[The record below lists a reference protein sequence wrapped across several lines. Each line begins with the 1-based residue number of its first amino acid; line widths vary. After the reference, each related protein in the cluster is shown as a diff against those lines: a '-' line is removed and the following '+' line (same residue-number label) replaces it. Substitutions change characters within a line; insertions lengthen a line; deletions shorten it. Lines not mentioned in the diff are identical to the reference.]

1 MIRRLV
7 PAALRRRYALKF
19 GLVLLVIALSVGA
32 IGLVET
38 AMVADSV
45 EERVLADQR
54 QSAVE
59 EAAAL
64 ERWNDRNDQL
74 LLSAAQAPVFGGEEN
89 ESEVETYLADV
100 YGELPDNARTNAL
113 YVDTETGEVLAGAGD
128 DPDTLEGMAFPDG
141 EELDD
146 DLSEYVVQRTD
157 AYAMPDETSLAFDHR
172 AVRSYYIGVDGD
184 DRALVF
190 TFDLAERSSEMP
202 VATRSGTTVTILD
215 EDGWLVADDAYL
227 GYRENRETVV
237 FEEPYENDGVLE
249 AVRDG
254 TPGAMRIAE
263 PPGDLLRG
271 EPYDFTPEGYIVGYQ
286 TTNEGWIVLVHTAE
300 EQAFGLVDSIAQVGA
315 LATLVGVV
323 LVGVLGAAI
332 GRTTAAS
339 IDRLTEKAARMEEG
353 DLDVDL
359 ESSRIDNIGRLY
371 DGFDAMRT
379 ELKATIAEAEDARA
393 AAEAERDRLERLNR
407 HLESK
412 ADEYS
417 DAMEAAAEGDLT
429 ARMDP
434 ESQNEVMAAIATDA
448 NEMLAEMEATVG
460 RLSGFAT
467 DVATAAEQVTASS
480 EEVRAASEEVSGSI
494 QEIADGA
501 DRQNDALQSIE
512 TETNALS
519 TTTEEIAASSNEV
532 AGVADRTARASR
544 EGNRAAQ
551 EAIDA
556 CDDLVAEHGA
566 VVEEFE
572 DLRTEVDR
580 ITSLTDTI
588 AEIAEQTNMLALNA
602 NIEAARSSGN
612 NETDGFATVAAEV
625 KELSQEVKD
634 AADRID
640 DRLESVEGQTERSA
654 RTIDRTSE
662 EVERVTD
669 LVAEAAT
676 ALTEIADHAEATNA
690 GLEDISAATE
700 EQAASSEEVAA
711 MVDEVATISDETT
724 AEAESV
730 AAAAEEQTSALTE
743 VSGSVDDLSQQA
755 NALSAALD
763 RFETNSRAT
772 DADLGRVPE
781 PEPTD
786 GDSSKSDSEGNAPG
800 GSSSSGDSKEDS
812 DDASDG
818 SDGGSEVP
826 EDEESTPFEFDD
838 ADVHDT
844 DETGIDPASPDQK
857 RDE

>member
-7 PAALRRRYALKF
+7 PSFLRRRYALKF
-19 GLVLLVIALSVGA
+19 GIVVLVIALSVGA

-45 EERVLADQR
+45 EERALADQR

-59 EAAAL
+59 EAVAL
-64 ERWNDRNDQL
+64 ERWNERNDQL

-89 ESEVETYLADV
+89 ESEIENYLGDV

-113 YVDTETGEVLAGAGD
+113 YVDTQTGEVLAGAGD

-146 DLSEYVVQRTD
+146 DLSSYAVERTD
-157 AYAMPDETSLAFDHR
+157 VYAMPDETSLAFDHR
-172 AVRSYYIGVDGD
+172 AVRSHYVAVGEG

-202 VATRSGTTVTILD
+202 AATRSGTTVTILD
-215 EDGWLVADDAYL
+215 DDGRIVADDAYL
-227 GYRENRETVV
+227 GYREDRETVV
-237 FEEPYENDGVLE
+237 FEESYENDAVLA
-249 AVRDG
+249 AVREG
-254 TPGAMRIAE
+254 TPGAIRLE
-263 PPGDLLRG
+263 ESPGDLLGG
-271 EPYDFTPEGYIVGYQ
+271 EPYEFGPEGYVVGYQ
-286 TTNEGWIVLVHTAE
+286 TTDEGWIVLVHTAE

-315 LATLVGVV
+315 LATLIGVV

-339 IDRLTEKAARMEEG
+339 IDRLTEKAARMEAG

-359 ESSRIDNIGRLY
+359 ESPRIDNIGRLY
-371 DGFDAMRT
+371 DGFDSMRT
-379 ELKATIAEAEDARA
+379 ELKATIAAAEDARA

-417 DAMEAAAEGDLT
+417 DVMEAAAEGDLT

-434 ESQNEVMAAIATDA
+434 ESENEAMAAIATDA
-448 NEMLAEMEATVG
+448 NEMLDEMEATVG

-480 EEVRAASEEVSGSI
+480 EEVRSASEEVSGSI

-532 AGVADRTARASR
+532 ADVADRTARASR
-544 EGNRAAQ
+544 DGRQAAQ
-551 EAIDA
+551 EAIAA

-566 VVEEFE
+566 VVDEFD
-572 DLRTEVDR
+572 DLRAEVDR
-580 ITSLTDTI
+580 ITALTDTI
-588 AEIAEQTNMLALNA
+588 AQIAEQTNMLALNA
-602 NIEAARSSGN
+602 NIEAARSSGS

-640 DRLESVEGQTERSA
+640 ERLESVEGQTERSA
-654 RTIDRTSE
+654 RTIDRTGE

-669 LVAEAAT
+669 LVSAAAA
-676 ALTEIADHAEATNA
+676 ALEQIADHAEATNA
-690 GLEDISAATE
+690 GVEDISAATE

-711 MVDEVATISDETT
+711 MVDEVATISEETT

-730 AAAAEEQTSALTE
+730 AAAAEEQTSALTA
-743 VSGSVDDLSQQA
+743 VSGSADDLSQQA

-763 RFETNSRAT
+763 RFETDAT
-772 DADLGRVPE
+772 ADSGTLGADGLELHPE
-781 PEPTD
+781 SESTASD
-786 GDSSKSDSEGNAPG
+786 STELDSAEDSSDESNDGSEIPERQESTAFEFAEDGVR
-800 GSSSSGDSKEDS
+800 DS
-812 DDASDG
+812 D
-818 SDGGSEVP
+818 EL
-826 EDEESTPFEFDD
+826 
-838 ADVHDT
+838 
-844 DETGIDPASPDQK
+844 ETDPAPAEEG

>member
-59 EAAAL
+59 EAASL

-74 LLSAAQAPVFGGEEN
+74 LLSAAQAPVLGGEEN
-89 ESEVETYLADV
+89 ESEIENYLADV

-141 EELDD
+141 EKLDD

-172 AVRSYYIGVDGD
+172 AVRSYYIGVDED

-215 EDGWLVADDAYL
+215 EDGRLVADDAYL
-227 GYRENRETVV
+227 GYREDRETVV
-237 FEEPYENDGVLE
+237 FEESYENDAVLA
-249 AVRDG
+249 AVREG
-254 TPGAMRIAE
+254 TPGAIRLE
-263 PPGDLLRG
+263 ESPGDLLGG
-271 EPYDFTPEGYIVGYQ
+271 EPYEFAPEGYVVGYQ

-434 ESQNEVMAAIATDA
+434 ESENEAMAAIATDA
-448 NEMLAEMEATVG
+448 NEMLAEMEATVA
-460 RLSGFAT
+460 RLSAFAT

-501 DRQNDALQSIE
+501 DRQNDAVQSIE

-532 AGVADRTARASR
+532 ADVADRTARASR

-556 CDDLVAEHGA
+556 CDDLVAEHGT

-602 NIEAARSSGN
+602 NIEAARSS
-612 NETDGFATVAAEV
+612 ESSDTDGFATVAAEV

-640 DRLESVEGQTERSA
+640 GRLESIEGQAERSA
-654 RTIDRTSE
+654 RTVDRTGD

-669 LVAEAAT
+669 LVSEAAT
-676 ALTEIADHAEATNA
+676 ALEGIADHAEATSA
-690 GLEDISAATE
+690 GIEDISAATE
-700 EQAASSEEVAA
+700 EQASSSEEVAA
-711 MVDEVATISDETT
+711 MVDEVATISEETT

-743 VSGSVDDLSQQA
+743 VSGSADDLSQQA

-763 RFETNSRAT
+763 RFETDAT
-772 DADLGRVPE
+772 V
-781 PEPTD
+781 
-786 GDSSKSDSEGNAPG
+786 
-800 GSSSSGDSKEDS
+800 DSKEES
-812 DDASDG
+812 DDRSDS
-818 SDGGSEVP
+818 SDESDRGGISSDESNGGSEVP
-826 EDEESTPFEFDD
+826 EDETPAAFEFDD
-838 ADVHDT
+838 AGVDDT
-844 DETGIDPASPDQK
+844 DETEMDPASPDEE
-857 RDE
+857 RGG